1 MATWCSPEGRVSC
14 VICEAELTR
23 DGSRGSRRS
32 RGSRGFLSPSVEC
45 CCANGASDDVCK
57 SVHEPGHAGT
67 HPHPL
72 AQTVPCI
79 VWCLVAARI
88 WRHVLELCMWERY
101 PRECS
106 LVTQIGL
113 SWLLPCI
120 VTTGGGAWQGL
131 PQWILFNYLIRRKN
145 IKPRWGKWSRTAWT
159 TVCTFSFE
167 LTWEVVSCIAKKRF
181 SLSLK
186 TVIAEQSV
194 S

>member
-14 VICEAELTR
+14 VICEAELTQ
-23 DGSRGSRRS
+23 DGSRRS

-79 VWCLVAARI
+79 VWCLVAGRI

-120 VTTGGGAWQGL
+120 VTTGGGGL
-131 PQWILFNYLIRRKN
+131 A
-145 IKPRWGKWSRTAWT
+145 RTPPMDSLQLLDQEEKYQT
-159 TVCTFSFE
+159 TVGKMIPDGVNYSVYFF
-167 LTWEVVSCIAKKRF
+167 LWADMGSC
-181 SLSLK
+181 
-186 TVIAEQSV
+186 VMHC
-194 S
+194 

>member
-23 DGSRGSRRS
+23 DGSRRS

-120 VTTGGGAWQGL
+120 VTTGGGGL
-131 PQWILFNYLIRRKN
+131 GKDSPNGFSSTTWSGGKISNHGGENDPGRRELQCVLFPLSWHGKLCHALLRKGF
-145 IKPRWGKWSRTAWT
+145 PWA
-159 TVCTFSFE
+159 
-167 LTWEVVSCIAKKRF
+167 
-181 SLSLK
+181 
-186 TVIAEQSV
+186 
-194 S
+194 